1 MLGLPKYNEKAEEH
15 IRVKKAMHPKDG
27 IIFDFMIRPP
37 NDKSE
42 IAESPLLIVLEPE
55 MGRCP
60 NINNVTTDAELE
72 LIEGLLQEANI
83 EGFFCYRANQ
93 DRQPRFKETFK
104 KLTIGET
111 ALYRKKASNS
121 RRNRPEISD
130 PNDHSY
136 GGIYYV
142 CVLRRK
148 DAENGFY
155 FDMKT
160 KLDLTDFKINII
172 EYSGKSI
179 KLKSLIDQ
187 AVTKGLIIYEDYNF
201 LPYPINAS
209 QPNTDFFNLF
219 LEFLAKPTPE
229 INKEIMDPIL
239 WYVKNLICSRDER
252 LDEYI

>member
-1 MLGLPKYNEKAEEH
+1 
-15 IRVKKAMHPKDG
+15 
-27 IIFDFMIRPP
+27 
-37 NDKSE
+37 
-42 IAESPLLIVLEPE
+42 
-55 MGRCP
+55 
-60 NINNVTTDAELE
+60 
-72 LIEGLLQEANI
+72 
-83 EGFFCYRANQ
+83 
-93 DRQPRFKETFK
+93 
-104 KLTIGET
+104 
-111 ALYRKKASNS
+111 
-121 RRNRPEISD
+121 
-130 PNDHSY
+130 
-136 GGIYYV
+136 
-142 CVLRRK
+142 
-148 DAENGFY
+148 
-155 FDMKT
+155 MKT

-239 WYVKNLICSRDER
+239 WDER